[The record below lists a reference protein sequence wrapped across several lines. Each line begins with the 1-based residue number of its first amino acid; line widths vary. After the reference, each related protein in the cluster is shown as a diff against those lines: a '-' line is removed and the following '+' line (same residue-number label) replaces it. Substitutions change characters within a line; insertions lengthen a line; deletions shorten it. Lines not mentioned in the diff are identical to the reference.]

1 MIYSSSPSN
10 GPLRQGELIANLKQ
24 YPLSIESVGSEAQA
38 TVDEQIIPFSII
50 LSQDCDLDLDYQARN
65 GLNDVRP
72 DKKIPNVLLCEV
84 SLADEVLRPQEG
96 MATTIKNNIIQ
107 NKHERYQFLQQV
119 GQSEDAFGEG
129 LAAMVVD
136 FKRYFTIPTTEIYK
150 RLALHARR
158 RCYLNSPYLEHLA
171 TRFAYFQMRVA
182 LPQNHQS

>member
-1 MIYSSSPSN
+1 VIYSPSPSD

-24 YPLSIESVGSEAQA
+24 FPLSIESVGYEVQP

-84 SLADEVLRPQEG
+84 TLADEVLRPQEG
-96 MATTIKNNIIQ
+96 MASKIKNDIVQ

-119 GQSEDAFGEG
+119 GSSEDALGEG

-136 FKRYFTIPTTEIYK
+136 FKRYFTIPTTELYK
-150 RLALHARR
+150 RLTLHARR
-158 RCYLNSPYLEHLA
+158 RSNLNSPYLEHLA
-171 TRFAYFQMRVA
+171 TRFAYYQMRVA